1 MAGGIRF
8 FHHFF
13 GSINPNPALE
23 GVPPFRD
30 RFFVCF
36 DKGLMKELAGFG
48 TAQIRETATGPL
60 KLDLQQVV
68 VVMVVVVM
76 VVVVVVVV

>member
-1 MAGGIRF
+1 
-8 FHHFF
+8 
-13 GSINPNPALE
+13 
-23 GVPPFRD
+23 
-30 RFFVCF
+30 
-36 DKGLMKELAGFG
+36 MKELAGFG